1 MFADIEVV
9 NLFTTRSSIDIKKNY
24 FVSSWSANA
33 VLLKVQRLHLC
44 LNGANRKTAK
54 QNTHTTPMNKKTK
67 CTFKGEYNAKV
78 GVCFMEKDQHNRV
91 LSCMSAQGF
100 CLLVAVIK
108 GQNSEVTWPNHALF
122 EFNQIYGSTLLI
134 TKAVVTS
141 WMIFPVTS
149 AAFVRGGGNQHIISK
164 YKTNWNLVNKK
175 IHATVQGQYD
185 RKMKVIFHW

>member
-1 MFADIEVV
+1 M
-9 NLFTTRSSIDIKKNY
+9 
-24 FVSSWSANA
+24 
-33 VLLKVQRLHLC
+33 LLKVQHLHLC
-44 LNGANRKTAK
+44 LNVANRKTAK

-91 LSCMSAQGF
+91 LSCMSVQGF

-141 WMIFPVTS
+141 
-149 AAFVRGGGNQHIISK
+149 
-164 YKTNWNLVNKK
+164 
-175 IHATVQGQYD
+175 
-185 RKMKVIFHW
+185 

>member
-1 MFADIEVV
+1 
-9 NLFTTRSSIDIKKNY
+9 
-24 FVSSWSANA
+24 

-108 GQNSEVTWPNHALF
+108 GQNSEVTLQNHALF
-122 EFNQIYGSTLLI
+122 EFNPMYHRVR
-134 TKAVVTS
+134 TKPPALRNFARDSLRRVGC
-141 WMIFPVTS
+141 
-149 AAFVRGGGNQHIISK
+149 AANTR
-164 YKTNWNLVNKK
+164 
-175 IHATVQGQYD
+175 
-185 RKMKVIFHW
+185 